1 MADKKPA
8 VNKEQIAP
16 EETKPTELT
25 TPEVKPEDVKPE
37 ETKPE
42 VKKKYTIHKNVK
54 YGDTIY
60 KIGDKAELTDKQVK
74 EFKAIGAIRV
84 E

>member
-1 MADKKPA
+1 MAD
-8 VNKEQIAP
+8 
-16 EETKPTELT
+16 TKPKEA
-25 TPEVKPEDVKPE
+25 KR
-37 ETKPE
+37 
-42 VKKKYTIHKNVK
+42 YTLLKNVK
-54 YGDTIY
+54 YGDTIF